1 MSRQSMN
8 NSSSYH
14 RVLKMS
20 SVEQSIH
27 TEESKKG
34 LLFSGKKLIEDNN
47 PVMRRSLSDVMKLQ
61 SNLIRV
67 HNKRKMKRRLS
78 SSAHTL
84 TKSKNK
90 NNFKIDGKKVTRN
103 NSEMLR

>member
-1 MSRQSMN
+1 
-8 NSSSYH
+8 
-14 RVLKMS
+14 MS

-34 LLFSGKKLIEDNN
+34 FLFSGKKLIEDNN

-61 SNLIRV
+61 SNLIKV

-84 TKSKNK
+84 IKNK
-90 NNFKIDGKKVTRN
+90 KKDDFKVGSKKVTRN